1 MIRFSLYN
9 YMFEK
14 CAEDDFFY
22 DEERQQEVERNFIHR
37 QKCFDDV
44 FIDDFNNEKR
54 INFTNARGTQYLHRF
69 LLAPYREEGV
79 YILMILN
86 NCRGT
91 RHDEQLNSIPFDD
104 YRRCIII
111 IDNRPGV
118 QAIAIENSTSAFQ
131 SLKTIENIVERTL
144 SHVMQRRFSLKMS
157 LKNLYNSSRFWN
169 IVQDKKSFPSGFR
182 KVEFTWPKPNL
193 ERLAKRFEFIQ
204 GIRKDTESAVTL
216 VTDAGAGKSVRLNP
230 DDQWTRDVV
239 QAASNIGGEA
249 SIRLTPNGSRR
260 KINVRKDCYK
270 FITFDDA
277 TFSKMSPDN
286 PHLYPK
292 DHLAALADKIEQNA
306 LKNGNPDRL

>member
-118 QAIAIENSTSAFQ
+118 QLLAIENSTTAFRTMK
-131 SLKTIENIVERTL
+131 SVENILEKTFSRI
-144 SHVMQRRFSLKMS
+144 MAQRFSLKVS
-157 LKNLYNSSRFWN
+157 IRNLYNSSCFWE
-169 IVQDKKSFPSGFR
+169 IVNDRNRYPRGFR
-182 KVEFTWPKPNL
+182 KVEFT
-193 ERLAKRFEFIQ
+193 
-204 GIRKDTESAVTL
+204 
-216 VTDAGAGKSVRLNP
+216 
-230 DDQWTRDVV
+230 
-239 QAASNIGGEA
+239 
-249 SIRLTPNGSRR
+249 
-260 KINVRKDCYK
+260 
-270 FITFDDA
+270 
-277 TFSKMSPDN
+277 
-286 PHLYPK
+286 
-292 DHLAALADKIEQNA
+292 
-306 LKNGNPDRL
+306 